1 MILLTGSF
9 SRFVE
14 EFYKN
19 NLIKNMETRN
29 LNNLKLEIQLEAK
42 NGVDFITA
50 ASIVWAGFFFIW
62 NLDYSSYSKSV
73 LTFMVGSIMIPLAF
87 GLSKVFKSNWKIKGN
102 PLQPLGIWL
111 NFAQLIYFPFLVFI
125 LIKYPDNF
133 IMTYAIITG
142 AHLFPYAWFYDEIGY
157 AIAAV
162 LISVGALLI
171 SLLTAPEMVYIIPI
185 FTAASLALLS
195 VWISANNKKLRKK
208 SFAVG

>member
-1 MILLTGSF
+1 
-9 SRFVE
+9 
-14 EFYKN
+14 
-19 NLIKNMETRN
+19 METRD
-29 LNNLKLEIQLEAK
+29 LNKLKLEIQLEAK
-42 NGVDFITA
+42 KGVDFITA

-62 NLDYSSYSKSV
+62 TLEYSSYSKSV
-73 LTFMVGSIMIPLAF
+73 LTFMAGSIMIPLAF
-87 GLSKVFKSNWKIKGN
+87 GLSKAFKTNWKIKDN

-125 LIKYPDNF
+125 LIKYPDYF

-157 AIAAV
+157 AVAAI

-171 SLLTAPEMVYIIPI
+171 SLLTASEMVFMIPI

-195 VWISANNKKLRKK
+195 LWISVRNKKLRKK
-208 SFAVG
+208 ALAFG